1 MCRIFACQP
10 PETYAF
16 QTRSVRLGGQATSI
30 RLEAA
35 FWRILEEIAEL
46 QGTSLPK
53 LLTML
58 HDEVLEFRGEVPNFA
73 SLLRCACLTYMSE
86 GREAIAA
93 QSEPRARPR
102 AGTEFDHPRVA
113 IG

>member
-35 FWRILEEIAEL
+35 FWRILEEIAAL

-53 LLTML
+53 LLTTL
-58 HDEVLEFRGEVPNFA
+58 HDEVLEFRGDVPNFA

-93 QSEPRARPR
+93 QPERRVRPL
-102 AGTEFDHPRVA
+102 AEVGFDGPRVA
-113 IG
+113 VG